1 MPSETTS
8 SPETVESEIYNH
20 LLSESSTTLDDLHAN
35 LLFSLQRA
43 GWAESVQ
50 SLSLE
55 LLRAGRCTQFDDMVD
70 VVVTLATGQTH
81 PVVPEANNTTNGHD
95 KGTATN
101 GASNATTPESFFRD
115 IDVRIPKEIVEQ
127 GVRSLKDSLR
137 SFATIEDDADGPE
150 VDEKELTN
158 GKATKSEKK
167 QSKSSSNKDSSGNGN
182 PSPTK
187 NAAGAKDKKSKSGK
201 DAK

>member
-1 MPSETTS
+1 
-8 SPETVESEIYNH
+8 
-20 LLSESSTTLDDLHAN
+20 
-35 LLFSLQRA
+35 
-43 GWAESVQ
+43 
-50 SLSLE
+50 
-55 LLRAGRCTQFDDMVD
+55 MVD

-81 PVVPEANNTTNGHD
+81 RVVPEANNSTNGHD
-95 KGTATN
+95 KGSATN
-101 GASNATTPESFFRD
+101 GAGNATTSESFFRD

-137 SFATIEDDADGPE
+137 AFAAIEDDDDGPE

-167 QSKSSSNKDSSGNGN
+167 NKLSSNKDSTSNGN

-187 NAAGAKDKKSKSGK
+187 NPAGGKDKKSKSGK